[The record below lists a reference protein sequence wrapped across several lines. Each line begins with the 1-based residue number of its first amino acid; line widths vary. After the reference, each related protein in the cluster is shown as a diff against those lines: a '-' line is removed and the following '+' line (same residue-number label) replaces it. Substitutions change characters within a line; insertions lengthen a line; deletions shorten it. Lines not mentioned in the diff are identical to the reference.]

1 MLKQLWAFSL
11 WKTIGICQ
19 VCDPFDV
26 GSSMEEGSCFDDFE
40 FGELVEGQVSVC
52 GRSWAGSIVSVF
64 SGSQAFSV
72 ASIVSTGDC
81 NSISQLFNLERIAQS
96 DNSGACKVVGRR
108 LHQAKNNSDSASTL
122 GSVSTYEEP
131 LALGTARCA
140 K

>member
-1 MLKQLWAFSL
+1 MGVFSL
-11 WKTIGICQ
+11 EDDCQ
-19 VCDPFDV
+19 ACKSFDV

-52 GRSWAGSIVSVF
+52 GRSWAGSIVSVC

-108 LHQAKNNSDSASTL
+108 LHQAKNNSGSASTL
-122 GSVSTYEEP
+122 GSVLNLRRAFGTGHSTM
-131 LALGTARCA
+131 C
-140 K
+140 